1 MCIFKNK
8 KESLL
13 FISVIKNSYT
23 HINGVRASITLFNF
37 TLTYFI
43 QSEIIHQFCSVHH
56 LLIEYL
62 PLQYFAQ
69 LVQHV
74 SHQESPHLT
83 LDALSRM
90 PLAIDVL

>member
-1 MCIFKNK
+1 MCILKIKRIITIYF
-8 KESLL
+8 SY
-13 FISVIKNSYT
+13 KNSYT

-69 LVQHV
+69 LVDV
-74 SHQESPHLT
+74 SHQESP
-83 LDALSRM
+83 SNGR
-90 PLAIDVL
+90 VK

>member
-1 MCIFKNK
+1 MCILK
-8 KESLL
+8 
-13 FISVIKNSYT
+13 IKRIITIYFSYKTLT

-69 LVQHV
+69 LVRFAPGITT
-74 SHQESPHLT
+74 SNA
-83 LDALSRM
+83 DALSRM
-90 PLAIDVL
+90 LEPH